1 METVRIN
8 IDGKEIITQKD
19 KTVLETSLEAGIY
32 IPHLCYHPELTPLG
46 GCRLCL
52 VEIEGLDQ
60 PLTSCTTLAT
70 EGLVI
75 KTMTDKLKNT
85 RRLAMELL
93 LAGHPA
99 DCGTCIKY
107 LNCELQS
114 LKQYLVS
121 DQSSLRR
128 RSRLFPVNM
137 DNPLFVLDPNKCIVC
152 GRCVRACREIRGADV
167 LFYKNKGGEFYTGT
181 VADLPLADSGC
192 QFCGACA
199 EVCPTG
205 AIMDKEELI
214 RGKTEKKR
222 YFHAKVLV
230 QPKLMCPGI

>member
-121 DQSSLRR
+121 DQ
-128 RSRLFPVNM
+128 RS
-137 DNPLFVLDPNKCIVC
+137 
-152 GRCVRACREIRGADV
+152 
-167 LFYKNKGGEFYTGT
+167 
-181 VADLPLADSGC
+181 
-192 QFCGACA
+192 
-199 EVCPTG
+199 
-205 AIMDKEELI
+205 
-214 RGKTEKKR
+214 
-222 YFHAKVLV
+222 
-230 QPKLMCPGI
+230 